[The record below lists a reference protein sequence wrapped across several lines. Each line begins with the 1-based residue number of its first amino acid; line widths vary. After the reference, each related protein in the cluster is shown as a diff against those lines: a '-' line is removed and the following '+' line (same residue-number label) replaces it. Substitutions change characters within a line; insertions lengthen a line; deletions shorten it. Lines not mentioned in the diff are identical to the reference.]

1 MKIVQIKNIER
12 KDVPIYYRRLFTGV
26 LVLELMNKQVEGNI
40 DFLIETKPTGHKDI
54 SVTFINS
61 FDYPL
66 VPLIKEIKKYVTDL
80 DNGGSLPG

>member
-1 MKIVQIKNIER
+1 MKILQIKNIER

-26 LVLELMNKQVEGNI
+26 VVLELMNKQVEGNI
-40 DFLIETKPTGHKDI
+40 DFSIETKPTGHKDI

-66 VPLIKEIKKYVTDL
+66 VPLIKEIKKYVIDL